1 MSMQIYYDI
10 KKMLCEELDK
20 MADKGRIANR
30 EDLSI
35 IDALTHSIKS
45 VETIIAMNESK
56 YEGKSEHYLPP
67 HMWGPRSFD
76 DGQSNGQRR
85 NAMGQFSRDNYE
97 NGSMMRSRD
106 EGMVEELRDLMYRA
120 KDDQTRMKFKRFI
133 MDLEER

>member
-45 VETIIAMNESK
+45 VETIIAMNESI
-56 YEGKSEHYLPP
+56 S
-67 HMWGPRSFD
+67 
-76 DGQSNGQRR
+76 
-85 NAMGQFSRDNYE
+85 
-97 NGSMMRSRD
+97 
-106 EGMVEELRDLMYRA
+106 V
-120 KDDQTRMKFKRFI
+120 
-133 MDLEER
+133 